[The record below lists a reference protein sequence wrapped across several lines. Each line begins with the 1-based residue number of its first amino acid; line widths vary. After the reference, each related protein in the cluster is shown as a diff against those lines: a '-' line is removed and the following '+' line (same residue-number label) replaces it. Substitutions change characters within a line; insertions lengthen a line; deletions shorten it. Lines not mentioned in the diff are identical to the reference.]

1 VNKKYEFEIES
12 LNLDQLDV
20 EELEHRLEMAVA
32 SAAPVICYSNASC
45 DTKSVVNP
53 G

>member
-1 VNKKYEFEIES
+1 MNKKYEFEIES

-20 EELEHRLEMAVA
+20 EELEHRLEMAVL
-32 SAAPVICYSNASC
+32 SAAPFICYSNSSC
-45 DTKSVVNP
+45 DTKTS

>member
-1 VNKKYEFEIES
+1 MNEKKCEIES

-32 SAAPVICYSNASC
+32 EQTLTSC
-45 DTKSVVNP
+45 IVLCTLCL
-53 G
+53 GFF

>member
-1 VNKKYEFEIES
+1 MNDKCEIEIEIES

-32 SAAPVICYSNASC
+32 GPTSSASCGGLVCYSFS
-45 DTKSVVNP
+45 
-53 G
+53 